1 MNWPPPVAVAVV
13 SWNTRALLGRCLDSL
28 RADADAGLA
37 AVTVVDNGSSD
48 GSAEL
53 VAEPP
58 ARPVRPGGVTT
69 PPGSSSVW
77 VPEGVGGELGSDRAR
92 RLRGWDGHRVDASR
106 GLSARRW
113 VGNRTT
119 RLFKPSL
126 SAVMLLGDQRPPHKP
141 GGRQ

>member
-1 MNWPPPVAVAVV
+1 MNWAPPPVAVAIV

-58 ARPVRPGGVTT
+58 ARPVRPARRHDPAGQLERV
-69 PPGSSSVW
+69 

-106 GLSARRW
+106 GL
-113 VGNRTT
+113 VGAALAWGTAQPAYSS
-119 RLFKPSL
+119 RL
-126 SAVMLLGDQRPPHKP
+126 
-141 GGRQ
+141 

>member
-1 MNWPPPVAVAVV
+1 MNWAPPPVAVAIV

-48 GSAEL
+48 GSAEV

-77 VPEGVGGELGSDRAR
+77 VPEGWAASSAAIEPGACAAGTATARMLAAGSR
-92 RLRGWDGHRVDASR
+92 RGAGWGTAQPACSSR
-106 GLSARRW
+106 L
-113 VGNRTT
+113 
-119 RLFKPSL
+119 
-126 SAVMLLGDQRPPHKP
+126 
-141 GGRQ
+141 